1 MIFVI
6 LDIITGVIFSFLAV
20 FYDNNI
26 KDNWARQ
33 IVKMTMLGGLISF
46 LTALDIVLGFYVNA
60 QLTQIIGVVVLFCYA
75 FFVVRFSVFC
85 FQFPGRK
92 TKFYHNI
99 YTILLLV
106 FAVWLLI
113 AQRNEIVISSETG
126 FEFYGKET
134 GLGTIT
140 WSTIFNA
147 FYIFVVPLLAM
158 LSMFMRLDS
167 IKNKIQRQQVFVFAL
182 ALVTFLV
189 LWQLLQLASVYIQ
202 PMFNTL
208 FPIALL
214 VFIMIIYQATKST
227 LLYDFKYVMEM
238 ILRVTYS
245 YVLPALAIG
254 LALMLLYPLR
264 EANPTLFAIFFLLSI
279 TAIILVSYYF
289 TKFLNKRLRHHEID
303 YATTLESDLA
313 KLNYEGTSTEIS
325 EQLAKILA
333 QNLDSTTFD
342 ILIELEENVLCTV
355 YSTHDKNSRIRL
367 DSPFFDTILNANHPV
382 VLRSQLAKSHALS
395 SVRKDIIKVL
405 DANYADA
412 MIVIKEGRKVIGVIF
427 LGPKKFG
434 NAYTDYDYN
443 VFQDLYSYF
452 FVVGYYLKNIANES
466 VVGTVNREL
475 SMSGQ
480 IIQSIQEN
488 IDRIDNPKVDVG
500 YLSKSAHSLGGEFVD
515 FIRLTDERYIMVL
528 GDLSGKGINASM
540 SMVILKSIVRT
551 FLGET
556 RDFKVLV
563 QKVNEFIRYN
573 LPRGT
578 FFAGLFC
585 LMDFAD
591 NTVYYINCG
600 VPALFMY
607 NQAYNNVIEIQGE
620 GRVLGFVKSV
630 EKLVHVKRVK
640 LNPGDMLLACTDGL
654 VDSTSLRNEPF
665 GKARISQAVIEN
677 LNYPAQKITQ
687 FLFDELLKFTSKEQ
701 EDDVTI
707 IGIKCLAK

>member
-6 LDIITGVIFSFLAV
+6 IDVLIGIIFSFLAV

-26 KDNWARQ
+26 KDTWTRQ

-46 LTALDIVLGFYVNA
+46 LTALDIILGFYVNA
-60 QLTQIIGVVVLFCYA
+60 QLTQIIGMIVLFCYA

-92 TKFYHNI
+92 TKFYHKI
-99 YTILLLV
+99 YSVVLLGLAIWILM
-106 FAVWLLI
+106 
-113 AQRNEIVISSETG
+113 AQRNEIVISPETG

-134 GLGTIT
+134 GLGTLT
-140 WSTIFNA
+140 WSSIFTS
-147 FYIFVVPLLAM
+147 FYIFIVPLLAM

-167 IKNKIQRQQVFVFAL
+167 IKNKIQRQQVFIFAL

-189 LWQLLQLASVYIQ
+189 LWQLLQLASVYIM

-208 FPIALL
+208 FPIALI
-214 VFIMIIYQATKST
+214 VFIVTIYQATKST
-227 LLYDFKYVMEM
+227 LLYDFKYIMEM
-238 ILRVTYS
+238 ILRITYS
-245 YVLPALAIG
+245 YVLPSIAIG
-254 LALMLLYPLR
+254 LALMLLFPLR
-264 EANPTLFAIFFLLSI
+264 DSNPTLFVIFFLLCI
-279 TAIILVSYYF
+279 AGIILFSYYF
-289 TKFLNKRLRHHEID
+289 TKFLNKKLRHHEID

-325 EQLAKILA
+325 EQLAKILS

-355 YSTHDKNSRIRL
+355 YSTHEKNTRIRL

-395 SVRKDIIKVL
+395 SVRNDILKVL

-443 VFQDLYSYF
+443 VFQELYSYF

-488 IDRIDNPKVDVG
+488 IDHIDNPKVDVG

-630 EKLVHVKRVK
+630 EKLIHVKRVK

-665 GKARISQAVIEN
+665 GKARISQALIEN

-707 IGIKCLAK
+707 VGIKCLAK